1 MLTVLGCD
9 DDEPNRKYKKHEA
22 HVNHVCKRGVENKTK
37 VTSGKHKQE
46 ILTED
51 IAEGPDQDGSF
62 HDSEIKNVQ
71 TGNFGDDTT
80 ECSETYIPVQDF
92 SLAKPTTADDLSS
105 PNKDNAILPTV
116 ITQKEVVICQ
126 NNDQHSRDTTESEG
140 VPEEVAVKKVEY
152 VYRLLRFNECFRRGL
167 RPKNIHSKTSLKRHV
182 ENGSNEGEESRFISC
197 CKTISGLEKLASVTN
212 KPYKVRLVVRI
223 NITMLDPK
231 EVKVIDLTDE
241 SVRLKYFKS
250 SRRACDNAS
259 RFEEVILEPRTCIPS
274 YCIQKI
280 GNVQH
285 KSFTKYSNITI

>member
-1 MLTVLGCD
+1 M
-9 DDEPNRKYKKHEA
+9 
-22 HVNHVCKRGVENKTK
+22 
-37 VTSGKHKQE
+37 
-46 ILTED
+46 
-51 IAEGPDQDGSF
+51 
-62 HDSEIKNVQ
+62 
-71 TGNFGDDTT
+71 
-80 ECSETYIPVQDF
+80 
-92 SLAKPTTADDLSS
+92 
-105 PNKDNAILPTV
+105 
-116 ITQKEVVICQ
+116 
-126 NNDQHSRDTTESEG
+126 
-140 VPEEVAVKKVEY
+140 
-152 VYRLLRFNECFRRGL
+152 YRLLRFNECFRRGL

-250 SRRACDNAS
+250 NRRACDNAS